1 MDANNSS
8 TSKMLDENP
17 ADRLAAFKK
26 FTVSHPKL
34 LETDAAL
41 ERVIREPGGSRIIFV
56 IGPSGVGKTT
66 LFKRISTRLATQ
78 YKDPDDPGQIPVVAV
93 EAPAASSGQFS
104 WRHFYVE
111 CLRELRDPITLRNC
125 ARLDLF
131 GDPVPAKERRSE
143 FELRFAVETAL
154 KHRKTKIVLIDE
166 AHHISI
172 VASGRRMKDQ
182 TEFLKST
189 GNMTDVTY
197 VLFGTYDLLQL
208 CNLNGQLANRSTLIH
223 FPRYDARNEKDI
235 ETFQNILLTFQAN
248 LPLEVERDLEADWES
263 LYIRSIGCVGACKLL
278 LNKAVAAAMEES
290 AKSLTLDHI
299 EHVAHSLRQCEQQA
313 KDALHGELRFVETD
327 DQLESLRNLL
337 GLTGYHDSGKNEG
350 SKNGAKR
357 NAKPGQR
364 KPTRDK
370 VGQPA

>member
-1 MDANNSS
+1 
-8 TSKMLDENP
+8 MLAETNTNL
-17 ADRLAAFKK
+17 LAAFKK
-26 FTVSHPKL
+26 FTISHPKL
-34 LETDAAL
+34 IETDEAL

-66 LFKRISTRLATQ
+66 LFKRISTRLATR
-78 YKDPDDPGQIPVVAV
+78 YKDSDDPGQIPVVAV

-104 WRHFYVE
+104 WRHYYVE
-111 CLRELRDPITLRNC
+111 CLRKLRDPITLHNC
-125 ARLDLF
+125 NRVDLF

-154 KHRKTKIVLIDE
+154 KQRKTKIVMIDE
-166 AHHISI
+166 AQHISI

-223 FPRYDARNEKDI
+223 FPRYDARNEEDI

-248 LPLEVERDLEADWES
+248 LPIEVERDLEVDWES
-263 LYIRSIGCVGACKLL
+263 LYMRSIGCVGACKLL
-278 LNKAVAAAMEES
+278 LNKAVAAALDES
-290 AKSLTLDHI
+290 AQFLTLDHI
-299 EHVAHSLRQCEQQA
+299 EHAAHSLRQCEQQA
-313 KDALHGELRFVETD
+313 KDALHGEMRFVETD
-327 DQLESLRNLL
+327 EQLESLRELL
-337 GLTGYHDSGKNEG
+337 GLTGYRDTGKNEG
-350 SKNGAKR
+350 NLKRSKR
-357 NAKPGQR
+357 NTKPGQR

-370 VGQPA
+370 IGQPA